1 MKIGIKTPSLSL
13 QLTIPHD
20 KKYKNRIG
28 RYAIPLLL
36 FKGDGSIKGIRNNI
50 VQQIDIMPTL
60 LKEIHYHKPY
70 LAFGKSMLSKES
82 WAISKLNNNYYFI
95 TNEGIINNKL
105 EEYPTFSNWNLNKKI
120 SDNDKNIKLLK
131 AIKQDYNSR
140 MQNNSLTYE
149 D

>member
-1 MKIGIKTPSLSL
+1 
-13 QLTIPHD
+13 
-20 KKYKNRIG
+20 
-28 RYAIPLLL
+28 
-36 FKGDGSIKGIRNNI
+36 
-50 VQQIDIMPTL
+50 MPTL
-60 LKEIHYHKPY
+60 LKEINYHKPY

-105 EEYPTFSNWNLNKKI
+105 EEYPTFSNWSLNKKT
-120 SDNDKNIKLLK
+120 SGNDKNIKLLK

-149 D
+149 N